1 MVVAPALPQRVPWA
15 AIAALL
21 VAGASVAAT
30 LHTIDFPLGT
40 IGDELAKVSAMQGD
54 GNFLR
59 PLFMV
64 HLARGADFLV
74 GASEPQALVEVGRVC
89 AAIFGGVLIFATFLL
104 ACMVLPA
111 WIAVVAAAVTAA
123 TPLVTMHARIFKE
136 DVFVATFLV
145 LALFALIRLLQ
156 TPTPLR
162 AALLGVLIGFATGSK
177 YIGAVLLPFAL
188 IAIFVLRSR
197 IGSDWRRQALFV
209 VGSAGLVFLLIESPA
224 FFAIVQAKDNVSYEL
239 RHVVVGHDV
248 PLPVTLTYGV
258 FHLSQSLWSGLGWP
272 LLVLGLVGFAAPF
285 FASPD
290 RVMPLAV
297 IASFSVLWYGLH
309 ELSPLK
315 PYPDFARYMLPLA
328 SLLPMLGI
336 SLLYELLAPRDR
348 LGVVAAAVALL
359 AALPALATSL
369 RVNGAAADP
378 RAVVLPIVS
387 ANQFRAEFDR
397 YATYDTTGRIFGRL
411 GNPPDYPATDLV
423 VTANFAYD
431 RFFSYAVRSLGLRGT
446 RYYQKLAGLP
456 RLDVTNGKPALGYF
470 NPTLRVVAVDGKV
483 DTLRTLAE
491 RISADA
497 PSLSFRLV
505 EPEPSK

>member
-1 MVVAPALPQRVPWA
+1 
-15 AIAALL
+15 
-21 VAGASVAAT
+21 
-30 LHTIDFPLGT
+30 
-40 IGDELAKVSAMQGD
+40 
-54 GNFLR
+54 
-59 PLFMV
+59 MV

-111 WIAVVAAAVTAA
+111 WLAVVAAAVTAA

-197 IGSDWRRQALFV
+197 IGSDWWRQALFV

-258 FHLSQSLWSGLGWP
+258 FHLSQSSWSGLGWP
-272 LLVLGLVGFAAPF
+272 LL
-285 FASPD
+285 
-290 RVMPLAV
+290 
-297 IASFSVLWYGLH
+297 
-309 ELSPLK
+309 
-315 PYPDFARYMLPLA
+315 
-328 SLLPMLGI
+328 
-336 SLLYELLAPRDR
+336 
-348 LGVVAAAVALL
+348 
-359 AALPALATSL
+359 
-369 RVNGAAADP
+369 
-378 RAVVLPIVS
+378 VLPIVS